1 MKFAGTN
8 QITLISF
15 NHVAIKGQIMSIAHI
30 WVSLTRALSLHMRL
44 VVLLLTYLHTMRA
57 RDHMHKHRVRWN
69 IRAYVFLNM
78 SKKTYAQKMFTSA
91 IFGPTGLKKIIGT
104 QETVIWN

>member
-57 RDHMHKHRVRWN
+57 RDHMHKHRVR
-69 IRAYVFLNM
+69 
-78 SKKTYAQKMFTSA
+78 
-91 IFGPTGLKKIIGT
+91 
-104 QETVIWN
+104 